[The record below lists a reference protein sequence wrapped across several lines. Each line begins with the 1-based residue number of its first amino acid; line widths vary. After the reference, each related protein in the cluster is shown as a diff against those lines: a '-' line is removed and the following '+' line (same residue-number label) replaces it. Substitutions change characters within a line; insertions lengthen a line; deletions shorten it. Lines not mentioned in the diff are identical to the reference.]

1 MKKLLIIS
9 FAVAVLAI
17 GGGVFIHTALIG
29 SDPILAVAVLAIG
42 GGVFIHT
49 ALIGSDPI
57 LEANVEALSR
67 GESGSFGPLCSK
79 TERTGIYRMKSC
91 KDCDGPTGKY
101 AMDIVAY
108 CN

>member
-29 SDPILAVAVLAIG
+29 SDPIL
-42 GGVFIHT
+42 
-49 ALIGSDPI
+49 
-57 LEANVEALSR
+57 VEALSR

>member
-29 SDPILAVAVLAIG
+29 SDPIL
-42 GGVFIHT
+42 
-49 ALIGSDPI
+49 
-57 LEANVEALSR
+57 
-67 GESGSFGPLCSK
+67 PLCSK

>member
-9 FAVAVLAI
+9 F
-17 GGGVFIHTALIG
+17 
-29 SDPILAVAVLAIG
+29 AVAVLAIG